1 MGLLDVLSNIGGSD
15 PRAQAAPANQGMS
28 PMAKALLA
36 LLAIYAMKHMRR
48 ADAPSQPAG
57 PAGGNVGLP
66 GAQGG
71 NLGDLLRGALGGVLG
86 GAAAGTVVNGGLGG
100 LLSELQESGHGDAAR
115 SWVGTGPNKAIPQG
129 DLAKTIGADT
139 LDELSKRTGMD
150 RGELLSGLSQHLPGF
165 VDQLTPQGR
174 LPTEEEAARMV

>member
-1 MGLLDVLSNIGGSD
+1 
-15 PRAQAAPANQGMS
+15 
-28 PMAKALLA
+28 MAKALLA

-86 GAAAGTVVNGGLGG
+86 GGAAGTVLNGGLGG
-100 LLSELQESGHGDAAR
+100 LLKELQESGHGDAAR
-115 SWVGTGPNKAIPQG
+115 SWVGTGPNKAIPKG
-129 DLAKTIGADT
+129 DLANALGADT
-139 LDELSKRTGMD
+139 LDELSKHIGMD
-150 RGELLSGLSQHLPGF
+150 RGDLLSGLSQHLPEF
-165 VDQLTPQGR
+165 VDQLTPEGR